1 MEVPFGDGSI
11 LVLPDRLLSK
21 LRAALAMSGYDFES
35 GGILLGSKEAQ
46 SPRFIVKE
54 LTSPSSLDT
63 RKKVCIRSLEEQ
75 CESGY
80 GARLEGIWRNR

>member
-35 GGILLGSKEAQ
+35 GAWFEGGSITPLYREGANVALV
-46 SPRFIVKE
+46 PGCE
-54 LTSPSSLDT
+54 
-63 RKKVCIRSLEEQ
+63 KKVCIRSLEEQ

-80 GARLEGIWRNR
+80 RARLEGIWRNR